1 PWRGQHGAEGV
12 TVQLLPLPGVAA
24 FGEGVFGPAFEAGQV
39 FITGRECAGGDQ
51 DGAQVP
57 GRLADWELIE
67 GGVADC
73 PLAGAEFAE
82 DAGGRGLVQPCQH
95 EVGPFAA
102 GQGVVQAAQ
111 FGADV
116 TAAAG
121 RQDPEA
127 LRRVAA
133 GAGGGAER
141 RVPAGRAA
149 FPEGRVGGGADRA
162 QRGGE
167 GAAADQ
173 LDLAAARALC
183 PPFLAGLAPR
193 AAGGLGDLAGRAAA
207 ADRAGH
213 RGLLTGPGD
222 AGPLGPQLPA
232 TGRGAAGR
240 VGGAG

>member
-24 FGEGVFGPAFEAGQV
+24 FGEGLFDPAFEAGQV
-39 FITGRECAGGDQ
+39 FITGRRCAGGDQ

-121 RQDPEA
+121 QQDPQP
-127 LRRVAA
+127 LPQVAA
-133 GAGGGAER
+133 GAGAGAGRRVGGGAGGGAGR
-141 RVPAGRAA
+141 GVPAGGAA
-149 FPEGRVGGGADRA
+149 FQEGGVGGGADRA
-162 QRGGE
+162 RGGGG

-173 LDLAAARALC
+173 PARAAARALC

-207 ADRAGH
+207 ADR
-213 RGLLTGPGD
+213 
-222 AGPLGPQLPA
+222 
-232 TGRGAAGR
+232 
-240 VGGAG
+240 